1 MFRIRD
7 PQESLWQSQFLVTPK
22 KAKRLERSWAEVF
35 RNEALPLIDEERFAP
50 MYCVDNGR
58 PNRAVQTVLGVHLL
72 KEMFNLTDDE
82 ALEQLEFNL
91 LWHHALRLD
100 IEETHLPQ
108 KTLHNFRV
116 RLMQHDGGRLAF
128 QETTDRII
136 QALGI
141 RTGKQ
146 RLDSTHI
153 MSNIAT
159 LTRLGLFCETMRLFL
174 RALRWEHPEL
184 RPGVP
189 EGLLGRYL
197 KEEDEATH
205 YEDARTGEGRRR
217 LSVCARDLY
226 RLVDRFHGTT
236 AAQLEEYRLLE
247 RLLRE
252 QCHVGKH
259 RDGRPRDDDDDAGE
273 CKVPVALK
281 DPKQV
286 SADSLQS
293 PHDPDVTYSGHK
305 GKGYE
310 VQVAETCHEEN
321 ATQLITHVEVTPSSG
336 SDTDVSV
343 PVVDGLAERKV
354 RPDELFAD
362 TAYGSGRN
370 AFEASRR
377 GTELVSPVA
386 GSAPG
391 NSHEGEGDGPPPLT
405 AADFQIDVTGEQ
417 ATVCPAGHPS
427 IEEHELEDAPERV
440 EVHFARTTCEPCP
453 LRSRC
458 PVKLDRRAGAYV
470 LKADLVKVN
479 IERRRRAEATEEWRK
494 RYDIRAGIEG
504 TNSELKRAHGLG
516 RLRVR
521 GGRRVRLA
529 VYLKR
534 WRATSSGWSMHAW
547 WRWRTRLSGRSG
559 RYLRSRPH
567 EGAAPQLPP
576 GALSHGRGT
585 ATGSRLS

>member
-184 RPGVP
+184 RPGVL
-189 EGLLGRYL
+189 EGLLVLQRQFREGCGVMPAWRRGAWHGSVWPVRYCPAYPQ
-197 KEEDEATH
+197 ATAATRL
-205 YEDARTGEGRRR
+205 ARTVPG
-217 LSVCARDLY
+217 
-226 RLVDRFHGTT
+226 
-236 AAQLEEYRLLE
+236 AAFPAPP
-247 RLLRE
+247 
-252 QCHVGKH
+252 
-259 RDGRPRDDDDDAGE
+259 GRPA
-273 CKVPVALK
+273 
-281 DPKQV
+281 
-286 SADSLQS
+286 
-293 PHDPDVTYSGHK
+293 
-305 GKGYE
+305 
-310 VQVAETCHEEN
+310 
-321 ATQLITHVEVTPSSG
+321 
-336 SDTDVSV
+336 
-343 PVVDGLAERKV
+343 
-354 RPDELFAD
+354 
-362 TAYGSGRN
+362 
-370 AFEASRR
+370 AS
-377 GTELVSPVA
+377 
-386 GSAPG
+386 
-391 NSHEGEGDGPPPLT
+391 
-405 AADFQIDVTGEQ
+405 
-417 ATVCPAGHPS
+417 
-427 IEEHELEDAPERV
+427 
-440 EVHFARTTCEPCP
+440 
-453 LRSRC
+453 
-458 PVKLDRRAGAYV
+458 
-470 LKADLVKVN
+470 
-479 IERRRRAEATEEWRK
+479 
-494 RYDIRAGIEG
+494 
-504 TNSELKRAHGLG
+504 
-516 RLRVR
+516 
-521 GGRRVRLA
+521 
-529 VYLKR
+529 
-534 WRATSSGWSMHAW
+534 
-547 WRWRTRLSGRSG
+547 
-559 RYLRSRPH
+559 
-567 EGAAPQLPP
+567 
-576 GALSHGRGT
+576 
-585 ATGSRLS
+585 

>member
-1 MFRIRD
+1 
-7 PQESLWQSQFLVTPK
+7 
-22 KAKRLERSWAEVF
+22 
-35 RNEALPLIDEERFAP
+35 

-100 IEETHLPQ
+100 IEETHLPR

-159 LTRLGLFCETMRLFL
+159 LTRLGLFRETMRLFL
-174 RALRWEHPEL
+174 RAMRREHPEL

-197 KEEDEATH
+197 KEEDESTH

-217 LSVCARDLY
+217 LSVRARDLY

-259 RDGRPRDDDDDAGE
+259 RDGRPGDDDDDAGE

-286 SADSLQS
+286 YRRLAAIAPRPGCDLQ
-293 PHDPDVTYSGHK
+293 
-305 GKGYE
+305 
-310 VQVAETCHEEN
+310 Q
-321 ATQLITHVEVTPSSG
+321 
-336 SDTDVSV
+336 
-343 PVVDGLAERKV
+343 
-354 RPDELFAD
+354 
-362 TAYGSGRN
+362 
-370 AFEASRR
+370 
-377 GTELVSPVA
+377 
-386 GSAPG
+386 
-391 NSHEGEGDGPPPLT
+391 GEGVRGADGGDLPRGERHPAHHPRGGDPL
-405 AADFQIDVTGEQ
+405 EW
-417 ATVCPAGHPS
+417 
-427 IEEHELEDAPERV
+427 ERHRR
-440 EVHFARTTCEPCP
+440 E
-453 LRSRC
+453 
-458 PVKLDRRAGAYV
+458 RAG
-470 LKADLVKVN
+470 
-479 IERRRRAEATEEWRK
+479 R
-494 RYDIRAGIEG
+494 
-504 TNSELKRAHGLG
+504 
-516 RLRVR
+516 
-521 GGRRVRLA
+521 
-529 VYLKR
+529 
-534 WRATSSGWSMHAW
+534 
-547 WRWRTRLSGRSG
+547 
-559 RYLRSRPH
+559 
-567 EGAAPQLPP
+567 
-576 GALSHGRGT
+576 
-585 ATGSRLS
+585 

>member
-236 AAQLEEYRLLE
+236 AAQ
-247 RLLRE
+247 
-252 QCHVGKH
+252 Q
-259 RDGRPRDDDDDAGE
+259 P
-273 CKVPVALK
+273 
-281 DPKQV
+281 
-286 SADSLQS
+286 
-293 PHDPDVTYSGHK
+293 
-305 GKGYE
+305 
-310 VQVAETCHEEN
+310 
-321 ATQLITHVEVTPSSG
+321 
-336 SDTDVSV
+336 
-343 PVVDGLAERKV
+343 
-354 RPDELFAD
+354 
-362 TAYGSGRN
+362 
-370 AFEASRR
+370 ASR
-377 GTELVSPVA
+377 
-386 GSAPG
+386 
-391 NSHEGEGDGPPPLT
+391 
-405 AADFQIDVTGEQ
+405 
-417 ATVCPAGHPS
+417 
-427 IEEHELEDAPERV
+427 
-440 EVHFARTTCEPCP
+440 
-453 LRSRC
+453 
-458 PVKLDRRAGAYV
+458 
-470 LKADLVKVN
+470 
-479 IERRRRAEATEEWRK
+479 
-494 RYDIRAGIEG
+494 
-504 TNSELKRAHGLG
+504 GL
-516 RLRVR
+516 
-521 GGRRVRLA
+521 
-529 VYLKR
+529 
-534 WRATSSGWSMHAW
+534 
-547 WRWRTRLSGRSG
+547 
-559 RYLRSRPH
+559 LRSRPPSH
-567 EGAAPQLPP
+567 ARAHLKQALLRGNQVIGPLPQYDLVAPRNNLYSRAFLDAPLLGDGLGNPDGQARAPLGDKVPIQTTAQGAGGRNQCGHLP
-576 GALSHGRGT
+576 SHSYRT
-585 ATGSRLS
+585 L

>member
-1 MFRIRD
+1 MFRERD
-7 PQESLWQSQFLVTPK
+7 PQVSLWQSEFLVPPK
-22 KAKRLERSWAEVF
+22 KARRLERSWAEVF

-50 MYCVDNGR
+50 MYCADNGR

-100 IEETHLPQ
+100 MEETHLPQ

-116 RLMQHDGGRLAF
+116 RLMQHDGGWLAF
-128 QETTDRII
+128 QETTERII

-174 RALRWEHPEL
+174 RAVSQEHPEL
-184 RPGVP
+184 RRVVP
-189 EGLLGRYL
+189 EGLVRRYL
-197 KEEDEATH
+197 KEEAEATD
-205 YEDARTGEGRRR
+205 YEDARSGEGRRR
-217 LSVCARDLY
+217 LGVCARDLY
-226 RLVDRFHGTT
+226 RLVDGFRGT
-236 AAQLEEYRLLE
+236 AGAQLEEYRLLE

-252 QCHVGKH
+252 QCAVGNK
-259 RDGRPRDDDDDAGE
+259 RDGRPGEGDDDAGE
-273 CKVPVALK
+273 GAVPITLR
-281 DPKQV
+281 DPKEV
-286 SADSLQS
+286 RSDSLQS
-293 PHDPDVTYSGHK
+293 PHDPEATYSGHK

-310 VQVAETCHEEN
+310 VQVAETCHAEN
-321 ATQLITHVEVTPSSG
+321 ATELITHVEVTPSSG
-336 SDTDVSV
+336 SDTDVTV
-343 PVVDGLAERKV
+343 PLVDGLAERKV

-405 AADFQIDVTGEQ
+405 GADFQIDVTGEQ
-417 ATVCPAGHPS
+417 ATVCPAGHRS
-427 IEEHELEDAPERV
+427 VEEYELEDAPERV
-440 EVHFARTTCEPCP
+440 EVHFARATCEPCP

-479 IERRRRAEATEEWRK
+479 IEGAAAGRGHRGVAQAVCHKGRDRGDKLRAEARP
-494 RYDIRAGIEG
+494 RAWALAGARGPSGAACRLPQGVGVQLQADGPCTPGGDGKHGSAGGRDG
-504 TNSELKRAHGLG
+504 TCG
-516 RLRVR
+516 RSRVR
-521 GGRRVRLA
+521 APLHNFH
-529 VYLKR
+529 
-534 WRATSSGWSMHAW
+534 RA
-547 WRWRTRLSGRSG
+547 
-559 RYLRSRPH
+559 P
-567 EGAAPQLPP
+567 
-576 GALSHGRGT
+576 
-585 ATGSRLS
+585 

>member
-1 MFRIRD
+1 MEDVPNTRPARE
-7 PQESLWQSQFLVTPK
+7 PLAVTQFLVTPR

-91 LWHHALRLD
+91 LCIPHHALRLD

-189 EGLLGRYL
+189 EGLLGR
-197 KEEDEATH
+197 
-205 YEDARTGEGRRR
+205 GEGRRR
-217 LSVCARDLY
+217 GDPLRG
-226 RLVDRFHGTT
+226 RPHGGGSATPFGLCPGPLPAGGPVPWHDCCPAGGVP
-236 AAQLEEYRLLE
+236 AAGA
-247 RLLRE
+247 LLRE

-259 RDGRPRDDDDDAGE
+259 QDGRPRDDDDDAGE

-310 VQVAETCHEEN
+310 VQVRRP
-321 ATQLITHVEVTPSSG
+321 ATRRTPLSS
-336 SDTDVSV
+336 
-343 PVVDGLAERKV
+343 
-354 RPDELFAD
+354 
-362 TAYGSGRN
+362 
-370 AFEASRR
+370 
-377 GTELVSPVA
+377 SP
-386 GSAPG
+386 
-391 NSHEGEGDGPPPLT
+391 T
-405 AADFQIDVTGEQ
+405 
-417 ATVCPAGHPS
+417 
-427 IEEHELEDAPERV
+427 
-440 EVHFARTTCEPCP
+440 
-453 LRSRC
+453 
-458 PVKLDRRAGAYV
+458 
-470 LKADLVKVN
+470 
-479 IERRRRAEATEEWRK
+479 WR
-494 RYDIRAGIEG
+494 
-504 TNSELKRAHGLG
+504 
-516 RLRVR
+516 
-521 GGRRVRLA
+521 
-529 VYLKR
+529 
-534 WRATSSGWSMHAW
+534 
-547 WRWRTRLSGRSG
+547 
-559 RYLRSRPH
+559 
-567 EGAAPQLPP
+567 
-576 GALSHGRGT
+576 
-585 ATGSRLS
+585 